1 MKPGWWDGAV
11 RDLSRADRTL
21 ARIIRQHPGLHL
33 ARRGEPFTTLARA
46 IVGQQISV
54 KAAQSIWERVAAA
67 AGAGPAATA
76 GVSGVAEATP
86 GPATPTPRA
95 RAAVRLDPARVARMR
110 LPTLAR
116 CGLSARKAEYIRDL
130 ARHFASGRL
139 DPSTWPALDDG
150 ALIERLVDVKGIG
163 RWTAEM
169 FLIFHELR
177 ADVFPVDD
185 IGLQKAVALH
195 YHDGERMTPAALHA
209 FGERWRPWRSAA
221 TWYLWRSLDPI
232 PVAY

>member
-21 ARIIRQHPGLHL
+21 ARIIRRHPGLHL

-54 KAAQSIWERVAAA
+54 KAAQSIWERVVAAVGS
-67 AGAGPAATA
+67 GA
-76 GVSGVAEATP
+76 S
-86 GPATPTPRA
+86 
-95 RAAVRLDPARVARMR
+95 AVRLDPARVARMR

-195 YHDGERMTPAALHA
+195 YHDGERMTPSALAA

-232 PVAY
+232 PVEY

>member
-21 ARIIRQHPGLHL
+21 ARIIRGHPGLHL

-54 KAAQSIWERVAAA
+54 KAAQSIWERV
-67 AGAGPAATA
+67 
-76 GVSGVAEATP
+76 V
-86 GPATPTPRA
+86 
-95 RAAVRLDPARVARMR
+95 AAVGSDASAIRLDPARVARMR

-150 ALIERLVDVKGIG
+150 ALIERLVDLKGIG

-232 PVAY
+232 PVEY